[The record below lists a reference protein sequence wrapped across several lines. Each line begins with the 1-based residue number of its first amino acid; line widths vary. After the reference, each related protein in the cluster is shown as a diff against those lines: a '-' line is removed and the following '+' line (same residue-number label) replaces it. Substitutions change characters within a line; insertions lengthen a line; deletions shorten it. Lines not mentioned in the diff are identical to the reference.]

1 MIRRAALTFAAAVA
15 ASAAMLVGPARAQ
28 DAALLDGTLKAIAD
42 RGTIRIGHRTGS
54 VPFSFLNKGGQ
65 PVGFSMELC
74 RGIATD
80 VARMLNR
87 DLVEADAPAWQ
98 TGVRIALVPVSAD
111 ERFPKILSGD
121 IDLECGSTTANAE
134 RQKSVAFSP
143 VFFLAGTKLMAPIMA
158 GGGTISSYRDL
169 AGRTIVV
176 GAGTTNATAIRR
188 LAGTVSPPIT
198 VSEVAST
205 DAAYDALAA
214 AKADAFASDDIL
226 LSGLAATRPDGA
238 KFRVVGDYLSFEPYA
253 ITMRKDD
260 PAFAALVRASFERMA
275 GEGQLSRAY
284 NRWFTQKL
292 PTGETLDLPISA
304 QLSEMYRAL
313 GQPD

>member
-1 MIRRAALTFAAAVA
+1 MTRIWIAVAVAAAAVA
-15 ASAAMLVGPARAQ
+15 LSGPTQAQ
-28 DAALLDGTLKAIAD
+28 DAVLLDGTLKTIAD
-42 RGTIRIGHRTGS
+42 RGTIRIGYREGA

-65 PVGFSMELC
+65 PIGFSMELC
-74 RGIATD
+74 RGIAAD

-87 DLVEADAPAWQ
+87 DLVEPDAAAWQ
-98 TGVRIALVPVSAD
+98 TGIRMALVPVSAD
-111 ERFPKILSGD
+111 QRFPKVMSGE

-134 RQKSVAFSP
+134 RQKMVAFSP
-143 VFFLAGTKLMAPIMA
+143 VFFLAGTKLMVPIMA
-158 GGGTISSYRDL
+158 GGGAVSSYRDL
-169 AGRTIVV
+169 AGRTIAVS
-176 GAGTTNATAIRR
+176 AGTTNATAIRR
-188 LAGTVSPPIT
+188 LAGTLSPAIT
-198 VSEVAST
+198 VSEAAST

-226 LSGLAATRPDGA
+226 LSGLAATRTDGR
-238 KFRVVGDYLSFEPYA
+238 KFRIVGDYLSFEPYA
-253 ITMRKDD
+253 ITLRKDD
-260 PAFAALVRASFERMA
+260 PAFSALVRSSFERMA